1 MEATLEV
8 IDKSAYSVIATVN
21 GDSSP
26 YCIPIS
32 PVREG
37 EWLYFHSALE
47 GQKIDNLRGNSRV
60 CLSCVGDHEAI
71 PGKFALKFE
80 SAVIVGRAE
89 ELTDREEKLHALRI
103 LSERYTPDNMA
114 GFDKAIEQ
122 EYDLTSVW
130 KIHMDE
136 ISGKARRS

>member
-1 MEATLEV
+1 MEAALEV
-8 IDKSAYSVIATVN
+8 IDKSSYSVMATVN
-21 GDSSP
+21 SDSSP

-37 EWLYFHSALE
+37 EWLYFHTALE
-47 GQKIDNLRGNSRV
+47 GQKIDNIRGNSRV
-60 CLSCVGDHEAI
+60 CITCVGGQEAI

-89 ELTDREEKLHALRI
+89 EIMNREEKLRALRLI
-103 LSERYTPDNMA
+103 SERYTPDNMA
-114 GFDKAIEQ
+114 AFDKAIESD
-122 EYDLTSVW
+122 YDLTSVW
-130 KIHMDE
+130 KIHIDE